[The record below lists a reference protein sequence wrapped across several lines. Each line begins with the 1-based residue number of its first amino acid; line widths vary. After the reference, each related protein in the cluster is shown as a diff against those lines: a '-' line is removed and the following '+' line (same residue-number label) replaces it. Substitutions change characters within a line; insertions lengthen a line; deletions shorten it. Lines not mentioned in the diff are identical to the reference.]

1 MTKGI
6 PGSPEANGGERPQA
20 RCPGAGFLSF
30 DIHRSTWVFVPRA
43 WGDGSRQST
52 LLVDCLLPSAL
63 ELVQDEN
70 RVFRRSNEQEKTR
83 HFLRVLAI
91 LGQHASGVA
100 GVESS
105 KPHRHQVKE
114 PPVFQ
119 KEEVLP

>member
-1 MTKGI
+1 MIT
-6 PGSPEANGGERPQA
+6 
-20 RCPGAGFLSF
+20 
-30 DIHRSTWVFVPRA
+30 
-43 WGDGSRQST
+43 
-52 LLVDCLLPSAL
+52 PSL
-63 ELVQDEN
+63 ELVQDHN
-70 RVFRRSNEQEKTR
+70 RVFRRSNEQEKNR
-83 HFLRVLAI
+83 HFLGVLAI